1 MRKILTALSLFCSL
15 HLSAEIVPQDKAKQI
30 AENFFRQNQS
40 RSGAVSLRMV
50 YDGETSAS
58 RSSGQAPALYVFDN
72 QGWNGFVVVSGDD
85 AAYPILGYSTDG
97 DFPEGQLP
105 ANLQSWLEG
114 MKNQVNFLREQ
125 GAPTMVN
132 SRAENTG
139 EVVKQLTTAKWN
151 QDTPYDKY
159 TPVISGKQ
167 SPTGCTTTAVAIAMH
182 YVKWPKTRTVT
193 LPAYTTETNKINRPA
208 REACTYDWDNMLVD
222 YSSGKGTEAQRDN
235 VANLMAD
242 IGNMLKSDY
251 AKDDTG
257 AYPEHIA
264 NGLITYMDY
273 DKSMQFVY
281 RSEFNK
287 NKWYSM
293 MKNELDNNRPVIYA
307 GFCVT
312 TKGTSG
318 HSFVLDGYTTQDYF
332 GVNWGWGGYCNGYFR
347 LDAMNPSGSGIGGTD
362 HYNDLQN
369 ALIGVQKNVGG
380 EYVDRIVLG
389 TKGFNKPQNIQSGV
403 AFTLT
408 NDGIWNRGG
417 RTFNGYFL
425 WALADKNG
433 NIKEQLVKYSIDNLG
448 VGYGWDGKEYIF
460 NVTLTIKSTLQL
472 GDRIRF
478 YYQTMG
484 ATEWTLV
491 EGGDECTWEII
502 VGDEKSIEETTTLR
516 YERSTGILVVQTKD
530 GVLMSLKDQGGKE
543 VMTGITAV
551 NKGLKIDTN
560 QLPASTYTLKL
571 TKGSEL
577 YELKLKM
584 GLAK

>member
-1 MRKILTALSLFCSL
+1 MRKIFIALSLFCAL
-15 HLSAEIVPQDKAKQI
+15 GLSAENVSQDQAKQI
-30 AENFFRQNQS
+30 AENFLRQS
-40 RSGAVSLRMV
+40 RSRAAVSLRMV
-50 YDGETSAS
+50 YDGESSAS

-72 QGWNGFVVVSGDD
+72 EGRNGFVVVSGDD
-85 AAYPILGYSTDG
+85 AAYPILGYSYDG

-105 ANLQSWLEG
+105 ANLESWLKG
-114 MKNQVNFLREQ
+114 MEKQVNYLREQ
-125 GAPTMVN
+125 GAPTMAG

-139 EVVKQLTTAKWN
+139 DVVKQLTTAKWN

-251 AKDDTG
+251 QKDETG
-257 AYPEHIA
+257 AYAEHIA
-264 NGLITYMDY
+264 NALITYMDY

-293 MKNELDNNRPVIYA
+293 MKNELDNNRPIIYA
-307 GFCVT
+307 GYNVT
-312 TKGTSG
+312 DKATYG

-369 ALIGVQKNVGG
+369 AVIGVKKNVDGD
-380 EYVDRIVLG
+380 YVDRIALG
-389 TKGFNKPQNIQSGV
+389 TKGFNKPENVKSGV
-403 AFTLT
+403 AFTLS
-408 NDGIWNRGG
+408 NDGIWNKSG
-417 RTFNGYFL
+417 RTFNGYLL
-425 WALADKNG
+425 WALADKDG
-433 NIKEQLVKYSIDNLG
+433 NIKEELAKHEINNLQA
-448 VGYGWDGKEYIF
+448 GYGWGANVY
-460 NVTLTIKSTLQL
+460 NVTLTITKAIKP

-478 YYQTMG
+478 YYKNKS
-484 ATEWTLV
+484 ANEWTLV

-502 VGDEKSIEETTTLR
+502 LKEEVDIDANVSLK
-516 YERSTGILVVQTKD
+516 YERGSKRLIVKATDDIKVKLFTED
-530 GVLMSLKDQGGKE
+530 GQDVSSRLEISAQGKVINASRMELGTYVLRLE
-543 VMTGITAV
+543 VDEEQYREV
-551 NKGLKIDTN
+551 K
-560 QLPASTYTLKL
+560 LKL
-571 TKGSEL
+571 GE
-577 YELKLKM
+577 
-584 GLAK
+584 AQ